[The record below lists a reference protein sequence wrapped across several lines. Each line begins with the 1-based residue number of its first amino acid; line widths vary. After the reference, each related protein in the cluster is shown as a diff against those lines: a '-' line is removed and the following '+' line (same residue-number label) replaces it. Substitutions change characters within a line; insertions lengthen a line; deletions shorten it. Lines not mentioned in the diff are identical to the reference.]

1 MNHFEECK
9 AFTSKQKREK
19 QRCSTF
25 RQRKRKDDNNRFKTA
40 YFLTMNPAI
49 WTCLTLSNPTTRTLY
64 PGYSAWQALISARTS
79 SPDWHP
85 NMGSFTSTKSTKT
98 HIHKLQPQTTTNM
111 NSMVMSSRKAVV
123 ARPANSRRVAA
134 AAARNGSRV
143 TMANSM
149 QVLRPE
155 KKYECLSYLP
165 PLSDADIAKQVDYLV
180 GNGWSPC
187 IEFASQ
193 EEADTNQLFFAG
205 PALYE
210 NRYWTMWKLPMFGCQ
225 SGEEVLKEIEE
236 CQKEYPGYRV
246 RVVGFDR
253 VRQVQMAGFIVRI

>member
-1 MNHFEECK
+1 
-9 AFTSKQKREK
+9 
-19 QRCSTF
+19 
-25 RQRKRKDDNNRFKTA
+25 
-40 YFLTMNPAI
+40 
-49 WTCLTLSNPTTRTLY
+49 
-64 PGYSAWQALISARTS
+64 
-79 SPDWHP
+79 
-85 NMGSFTSTKSTKT
+85 MGSFTSTKSTKT
-98 HIHKLQPQTTTNM
+98 HIHKLQPPTTTNM

-143 TMANSM
+143 TMAISM
-149 QVLRPE
+149 
-155 KKYECLSYLP
+155 
-165 PLSDADIAKQVDYLV
+165 QVDYLV

-225 SGEEVLKEIEE
+225 SGDEVLKEIAL
-236 CQKEYPGYRV
+236 CQEEYPGYRV

-253 VRQVQMAGFIVRI
+253 ARQVQTAGFIVRK

>member
-1 MNHFEECK
+1 MGK
-9 AFTSKQKREK
+9 KRRAQLETI
-19 QRCSTF
+19 RC
-25 RQRKRKDDNNRFKTA
+25 R
-40 YFLTMNPAI
+40 
-49 WTCLTLSNPTTRTLY
+49 
-64 PGYSAWQALISARTS
+64 
-79 SPDWHP
+79 
-85 NMGSFTSTKSTKT
+85 TSTKKT
-98 HIHKLQPQTTTNM
+98 QTSFETM
-111 NSMVMSSRKAVV
+111 NSMIMSTRKAVV
-123 ARPANSRRVAA
+123 ARPTQSRKVASKA
-134 AAARNGSRV
+134 TRRPV
-143 TMANSM
+143 MMAGM
-149 QVLRPE
+149 QVLKPE

-165 PLSDADIAKQVDYLV
+165 PLSDADISKQVDYLV

-225 SGEEVLKEIEE
+225 SGDEVLKEIEE

-253 VRQVQMAGFIVRI
+253 VRQVQMAGFIVRK